1 MTHFILSLSSI
12 YLVKMYD
19 SNRPFIENLLMVAV
33 AVATLSFI
41 WWLRSKPII
50 NTTLWIVLIATLV
63 VPLIC
68 WIIFNLFNY

>member
-33 AVATLSFI
+33 AVATLNFI
-41 WWLRSKPII
+41 WWIRRKISRKKDK
-50 NTTLWIVLIATLV
+50 
-63 VPLIC
+63 
-68 WIIFNLFNY
+68 